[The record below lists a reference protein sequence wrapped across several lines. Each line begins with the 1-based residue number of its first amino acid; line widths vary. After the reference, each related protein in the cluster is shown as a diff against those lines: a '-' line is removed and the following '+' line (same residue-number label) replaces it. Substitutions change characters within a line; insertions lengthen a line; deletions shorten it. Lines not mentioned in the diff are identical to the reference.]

1 MSLLQ
6 ILFLALNLNINVAYF
21 ETSENITI
29 YQEEQ
34 LSTFPFFEK
43 QQLEPRILVAEKKGK
58 RRRGEEE
65 SEEKTTMIT
74 NII

>member
-6 ILFLALNLNINVAYF
+6 ILFLALNLNVNVAYF
-21 ETSENITI
+21 ETSENISI
-29 YQEEQ
+29 VQEEQ
-34 LSTFPFFEK
+34 PSMFQFFEK
-43 QQLEPRILVAEKKGK
+43 KLEPRILVAEKKGK

>member
-6 ILFLALNLNINVAYF
+6 ILFLALNLSVNVAYF
-21 ETSENITI
+21 ETSENITTL
-29 YQEEQ
+29 QEEQ
-34 LSTFPFFEK
+34 PSRFQFFEK
-43 QQLEPRILVAEKKGK
+43 KLEPRILVAEKKGK